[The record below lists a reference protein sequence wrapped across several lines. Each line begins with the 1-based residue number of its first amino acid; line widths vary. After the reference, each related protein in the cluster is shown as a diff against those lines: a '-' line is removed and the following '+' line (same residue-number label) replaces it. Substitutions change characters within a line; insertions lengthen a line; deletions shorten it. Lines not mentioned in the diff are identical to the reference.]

1 MELLGITK
9 QHRGRRRWLKRRR
22 RRRLWIRRLQLQNSC
37 TCTSHY
43 TLRTMNEIMLKIIY
57 FKLIW
62 HPKQLF
68 FCFLY
73 VFSVSISRNCL
84 SSSSLSLSL
93 SPLLTLFV
101 SSNVPRIHDNVCK
114 NEFIRCKARVK
125 AWKRVHRIALADHA
139 SNLTPRKQTIFR
151 IRSRNRFPGRGVR
164 WKWEIFKI
172 CIRSVHYFAFPV
184 SRSSPMH
191 RCWFLVDL
199 DS

>member
-68 FCFLY
+68 SATCTFFLY
-73 VFSVSISRNCL
+73 RYPAIVFPLPLYLYLYLPC
-84 SSSSLSLSL
+84 SLSLFLQMFLGFMTMCVKTSL
-93 SPLLTLFV
+93 FGARPEWKREQFKTP
-101 SSNVPRIHDNVCK
+101 NGNVCI
-114 NEFIRCKARVK
+114 E
-125 AWKRVHRIALADHA
+125 
-139 SNLTPRKQTIFR
+139 
-151 IRSRNRFPGRGVR
+151 SR
-164 WKWEIFKI
+164 WQITHQI
-172 CIRSVHYFAFPV
+172 
-184 SRSSPMH
+184 
-191 RCWFLVDL
+191 
-199 DS
+199 